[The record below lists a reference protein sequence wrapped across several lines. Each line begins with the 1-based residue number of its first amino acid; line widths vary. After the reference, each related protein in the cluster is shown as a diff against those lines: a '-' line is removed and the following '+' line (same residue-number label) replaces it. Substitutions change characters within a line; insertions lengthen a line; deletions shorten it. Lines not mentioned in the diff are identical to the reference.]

1 MSQIEVYHYD
11 AFTTKPGKGNPAGI
25 ILNSE
30 KLTTRAM
37 QAIAK
42 SIGFNECAFTL
53 SSDVA
58 DVRIRYF
65 TPGHETPL
73 CGHATM
79 ASIVALIEQKKLIPK
94 DSYTIETLAGILSI
108 HVKENASYYQIYMEH
123 AAPKFAEFKGSK
135 KALANALNI
144 AENEIDARYP
154 IVYGN
159 TGQWT
164 LCIPITHIES
174 FEKMKPNTQAFP
186 NILKEMPKA
195 SVHPFCFSA
204 FSSDAD
210 MHARHF
216 SSPYS
221 GTIEDPVTGTGSGVM
236 GAYYATFVE
245 PDRKEN
251 YSLTVEQG
259 QELKKDGRVIV
270 HVQHQDDLKI
280 AITGTAVF
288 VKEFMIDV
296 E

>member
-25 ILNSE
+25 ILNSD
-30 KLTTRAM
+30 KLATEDM
-37 QAIAK
+37 QVIAK

-79 ASIVALIEQKKLIPK
+79 ACIVALMEQGTLAKKNA
-94 DSYTIETLAGILSI
+94 YTIETLAGILSI
-108 HVKENASYYQIYMEH
+108 HVSKNTSYYQVYMEH
-123 AAPKFAEFKGSK
+123 AAPQFAQFDGSK
-135 KALANALNI
+135 KELANALNI
-144 AENEIDARYP
+144 TENEIDDRYP

-164 LCIPITHIES
+164 LCIPIIHIES
-174 FEKMKPNTQAFP
+174 FEKMKPHTETFP

-195 SVHPFCFSA
+195 SVHPFSFSA
-204 FSSDAD
+204 FASDAD

-216 SSPYS
+216 SSPFS

-245 PDRKEN
+245 PARKEN
-251 YSLTVEQG
+251 YDLTVEQG

-288 VKEFMIDV
+288 VKKFMIDV